1 MSLREH
7 IAEHFWSYTIV
18 GGLLGWA
25 AVKGEQYAK
34 DDQYAADAYD
44 MNLHV
49 WLCGR
54 CHHVFDE
61 KEEADECCLDEVDE
75 TAESVQAEMFIESD
89 GLAVAVEGLDG
100 TYLTDGEIK
109 MGYTSASEAGFEPKE
124 LKTVMWVWDDIEG
137 YGAYLA
143 TEQIT
148 FLSESFGAESKE
160 RTFLIT
166 PIFDWPDDIH
176 TEDSLARMPF
186 TITLDEEDT
195 IRLAGSTDYG
205 ELQDLLFDYMVSYDE
220 SGWFG
225 AGNPEP
231 RWDFQEVM
239 PDGTLMDSH
248 FEAESFGAEG
258 VERTFLISVREYDEP
273 VWLITLKEDNDP
285 EYEPMTDEEWMEATQ
300 SLPKNFTFK
309 IPIYVS
315 SSAPEWRVISDEV
328 IDRIADETDNGDGGW
343 FPLYYSIHEKLDD
356 GSIVEIDMSS
366 RFRFGA
372 ETFAADQECEGCGIS
387 GLMLDADGECRR
399 CWEKRQTFGAESFH
413 ADPLLDYIKQR
424 ERERNAGTV
433 KLQGMGRMKGTKAED
448 VRVGDVLLWNQGGSS
463 QVLSI
468 TPKGKKSLLW
478 KTRTADNREWERTVR
493 KNRLVVVAR
502 PNSYTAKKYQA
513 ESYVRRDER
522 HLRPYQRS
530 GLAFGGIVACKQ
542 ENCPH
547 GHCPRCG
554 NCDDVLDN
562 DGDGSEDDDNP
573 MFCGACGESFSA
585 ESFASVVLAP
595 EETTSP
601 MRQALMTNYLIRKSM
616 MEEELRYL
624 QQEVLNGRMSRKQMA
639 YRLMELEHR
648 LRAEEDPKKRH
659 KVKYLSG
666 VKVKPR
672 KLNGDLPPEVAM
684 KRTLIGRESPETI
697 KVEWDSNTQPIGSDP
712 FNEVEWGAEQ
722 IEKGRRH
729 RVGGQIVEE
738 CVDIQ
743 GGKVD
748 ETSNYYRV
756 RFRDPKDFTNFRV
769 PAWAARA
776 ANSIG
781 AKYYDV
787 RGSKITMGQ
796 TKEGGWK
803 IQSVMVPNNSFV
815 NPKEAAIIANHI
827 QDRIEREG
835 KWAKKECK
843 DNERVLV
850 VL

>member
-34 DDQYAADAYD
+34 ADQYAADAYD

-148 FLSESFGAESKE
+148 FLSESFSAEEPNPYIKGKGEVGRVALNLYCEICFDARKKVKRIQCYPDSE
-160 RTFLIT
+160 EHLIN
-166 PIFDWPDDIH
+166 ICYECADYRYPDHIMIG
-176 TEDSLARMPF
+176 TE
-186 TITLDEEDT
+186 
-195 IRLAGSTDYG
+195 
-205 ELQDLLFDYMVSYDE
+205 
-220 SGWFG
+220 
-225 AGNPEP
+225 
-231 RWDFQEVM
+231 
-239 PDGTLMDSH
+239 
-248 FEAESFGAEG
+248 
-258 VERTFLISVREYDEP
+258 
-273 VWLITLKEDNDP
+273 
-285 EYEPMTDEEWMEATQ
+285 
-300 SLPKNFTFK
+300 
-309 IPIYVS
+309 
-315 SSAPEWRVISDEV
+315 
-328 IDRIADETDNGDGGW
+328 AD
-343 FPLYYSIHEKLDD
+343 
-356 GSIVEIDMSS
+356 IVEN
-366 RFRFGA
+366 R
-372 ETFAADQECEGCGIS
+372 
-387 GLMLDADGECRR
+387 
-399 CWEKRQTFGAESFH
+399 AESFH

-433 KLQGMGRMKGTKAED
+433 KLQGMGRMEGTKAED

-502 PNSYTAKKYQA
+502 PNSYTAKKYHAEYFNADSICPCECGGIIAEHDDRGYGVWECPQCGEDSDVDLGEICSVCWDKELLG
-513 ESYVRRDER
+513 ESYYENSNSQECREC
-522 HLRPYQRS
+522 YGTG
-530 GLAFGGIVACKQ
+530 GLYDSHMGIDDRCRICRGTGYEKQ
-542 ENCPH
+542 
-547 GHCPRCG
+547 
-554 NCDDVLDN
+554 D
-562 DGDGSEDDDNP
+562 
-573 MFCGACGESFSA
+573 
-585 ESFASVVLAP
+585 FASAVLAP

-601 MRQALMTNYLIRKSM
+601 MRQALMTNYLMRKSM

-697 KVEWDSNTQPIGSDP
+697 EVEWDSNTQPIGSDP

-722 IEKGRRH
+722 IERGRRH

-756 RFRDPKDFTNFRV
+756 RFRDPKEFTNFRV

-787 RGSKITMGQ
+787 SGSKITMGQ
-796 TKEGGWK
+796 TAEGKWK
-803 IQSVMVPNNSFV
+803 IQSVMIPNNSFV

-835 KWAKKECK
+835 KWAKKDCK
-843 DNERVLV
+843 DKERVLV

>member
-148 FLSESFGAESKE
+148 FLSESFRSEHIPTDLPLS
-160 RTFLIT
+160 FST
-166 PIFDWPDDIH
+166 PAVNTQTCI
-176 TEDSLARMPF
+176 
-186 TITLDEEDT
+186 
-195 IRLAGSTDYG
+195 
-205 ELQDLLFDYMVSYDE
+205 
-220 SGWFG
+220 
-225 AGNPEP
+225 AGNPYFTFGLCD
-231 RWDFQEVM
+231 RS
-239 PDGTLMDSH
+239 PDGWGNSRGSYGDVGMGQPTCSYCKKVWATMDEDEQRTYISQ
-248 FEAESFGAEG
+248 FEDWGGYYDAES
-258 VERTFLISVREYDEP
+258 
-273 VWLITLKEDNDP
+273 
-285 EYEPMTDEEWMEATQ
+285 
-300 SLPKNFTFK
+300 
-309 IPIYVS
+309 
-315 SSAPEWRVISDEV
+315 
-328 IDRIADETDNGDGGW
+328 
-343 FPLYYSIHEKLDD
+343 
-356 GSIVEIDMSS
+356 
-366 RFRFGA
+366 
-372 ETFAADQECEGCGIS
+372 
-387 GLMLDADGECRR
+387 
-399 CWEKRQTFGAESFH
+399 
-413 ADPLLDYIKQR
+413 
-424 ERERNAGTV
+424 
-433 KLQGMGRMKGTKAED
+433 
-448 VRVGDVLLWNQGGSS
+448 
-463 QVLSI
+463 
-468 TPKGKKSLLW
+468 
-478 KTRTADNREWERTVR
+478 
-493 KNRLVVVAR
+493 
-502 PNSYTAKKYQA
+502 
-513 ESYVRRDER
+513 
-522 HLRPYQRS
+522 
-530 GLAFGGIVACKQ
+530 FGGIVACKQ

-712 FNEVEWGAEQ
+712 FNEVKWGAEQ

>member
-148 FLSESFGAESKE
+148 FLSESFRSEHIPTDLPLS
-160 RTFLIT
+160 FST
-166 PIFDWPDDIH
+166 PAVNTQTCI
-176 TEDSLARMPF
+176 
-186 TITLDEEDT
+186 
-195 IRLAGSTDYG
+195 
-205 ELQDLLFDYMVSYDE
+205 
-220 SGWFG
+220 
-225 AGNPEP
+225 AGNPYFTFGLCD
-231 RWDFQEVM
+231 RS
-239 PDGTLMDSH
+239 PDGWGNSRGSYGDVGMGQPTCSYCKKVWATMDEDEQRTYISQ
-248 FEAESFGAEG
+248 FEDWGGYYDAES
-258 VERTFLISVREYDEP
+258 
-273 VWLITLKEDNDP
+273 
-285 EYEPMTDEEWMEATQ
+285 
-300 SLPKNFTFK
+300 
-309 IPIYVS
+309 
-315 SSAPEWRVISDEV
+315 
-328 IDRIADETDNGDGGW
+328 
-343 FPLYYSIHEKLDD
+343 
-356 GSIVEIDMSS
+356 
-366 RFRFGA
+366 
-372 ETFAADQECEGCGIS
+372 
-387 GLMLDADGECRR
+387 
-399 CWEKRQTFGAESFH
+399 
-413 ADPLLDYIKQR
+413 
-424 ERERNAGTV
+424 
-433 KLQGMGRMKGTKAED
+433 
-448 VRVGDVLLWNQGGSS
+448 
-463 QVLSI
+463 
-468 TPKGKKSLLW
+468 
-478 KTRTADNREWERTVR
+478 
-493 KNRLVVVAR
+493 
-502 PNSYTAKKYQA
+502 
-513 ESYVRRDER
+513 
-522 HLRPYQRS
+522 
-530 GLAFGGIVACKQ
+530 FGGIVACKQ

-595 EETTSP
+595 EETTNP

-781 AKYYDV
+781 VKYYDV

-796 TKEGGWK
+796 TAEGKWK
-803 IQSVMVPNNSFV
+803 IQSIMIPNNSFV

-835 KWAKKECK
+835 KWAKKDCK
-843 DNERVLV
+843 DRERVLV

>member
-124 LKTVMWVWDDIEG
+124 LKTVMWVWDEIEG

-148 FLSESFGAESKE
+148 FLSESFRSEHIPTDLPLS
-160 RTFLIT
+160 FST
-166 PIFDWPDDIH
+166 PAVNTQTCI
-176 TEDSLARMPF
+176 
-186 TITLDEEDT
+186 
-195 IRLAGSTDYG
+195 
-205 ELQDLLFDYMVSYDE
+205 
-220 SGWFG
+220 
-225 AGNPEP
+225 AGNPYFTFGLCD
-231 RWDFQEVM
+231 RS
-239 PDGTLMDSH
+239 PDGWGNSRGSYGDVGMGQPTCSYCKKVWATMDEDEQRTYISQ
-248 FEAESFGAEG
+248 FEDWGGYYDAESFGAE
-258 VERTFLISVREYDEP
+258 
-273 VWLITLKEDNDP
+273 
-285 EYEPMTDEEWMEATQ
+285 
-300 SLPKNFTFK
+300 
-309 IPIYVS
+309 
-315 SSAPEWRVISDEV
+315 
-328 IDRIADETDNGDGGW
+328 
-343 FPLYYSIHEKLDD
+343 
-356 GSIVEIDMSS
+356 
-366 RFRFGA
+366 GA

-399 CWEKRQTFGAESFH
+399 CWEKRQNFGAESFH

-776 ANSIG
+776 ANTIG

-843 DNERVLV
+843 DKERVLV

>member
-148 FLSESFGAESKE
+148 FLSESFRSEHIPTDLPLS
-160 RTFLIT
+160 FST
-166 PIFDWPDDIH
+166 PAVNTQTCI
-176 TEDSLARMPF
+176 
-186 TITLDEEDT
+186 
-195 IRLAGSTDYG
+195 
-205 ELQDLLFDYMVSYDE
+205 
-220 SGWFG
+220 
-225 AGNPEP
+225 AGNPYFTFGLCD
-231 RWDFQEVM
+231 RS
-239 PDGTLMDSH
+239 PDGWGNSRG
-248 FEAESFGAEG
+248 S
-258 VERTFLISVREYDEP
+258 Y
-273 VWLITLKEDNDP
+273 
-285 EYEPMTDEEWMEATQ
+285 
-300 SLPKNFTFK
+300 
-309 IPIYVS
+309 
-315 SSAPEWRVISDEV
+315 
-328 IDRIADETDNGDGGW
+328 GD
-343 FPLYYSIHEKLDD
+343 
-356 GSIVEIDMSS
+356 V
-366 RFRFGA
+366 
-372 ETFAADQECEGCGIS
+372 
-387 GLMLDADGECRR
+387 
-399 CWEKRQTFGAESFH
+399 
-413 ADPLLDYIKQR
+413 
-424 ERERNAGTV
+424 
-433 KLQGMGRMKGTKAED
+433 GMGQPTCSYCKKVWATMDED
-448 VRVGDVLLWNQGGSS
+448 EQRTYISQFEDWGGYY
-463 QVLSI
+463 
-468 TPKGKKSLLW
+468 
-478 KTRTADNREWERTVR
+478 D
-493 KNRLVVVAR
+493 
-502 PNSYTAKKYQA
+502 
-513 ESYVRRDER
+513 
-522 HLRPYQRS
+522 
-530 GLAFGGIVACKQ
+530 
-542 ENCPH
+542 
-547 GHCPRCG
+547 
-554 NCDDVLDN
+554 
-562 DGDGSEDDDNP
+562 
-573 MFCGACGESFSA
+573 A

-601 MRQALMTNYLIRKSM
+601 MRRALMTNYLMRKSM

-712 FNEVEWGAEQ
+712 FNEVKWGAEQ

-803 IQSVMVPNNSFV
+803 IQSVMVQNNSFV

-843 DNERVLV
+843 DKERVLV